1 MEEDERRQ
9 EAVSARQRNLP
20 RDLVIA
26 GAIVCVLLLAG
37 FFRFLTVHDR
47 NDGADER
54 LADAIVVLTGGAA
67 RVETGLKLLRWRRG
81 KRLLISGVHP
91 ATTLKQL
98 VRSTKTPKRL
108 FDCCVDLGRVAK
120 NTKGNAQEAASW
132 AAAHGFDSLI
142 LVTSSYHMP
151 RSVLEFSNALPGVK
165 LIPYVVQR
173 PTARWWNNPQ
183 IFSLFALEYS
193 KFLLAWVRTGV
204 FSNGQASQLAKA
216 SSAGS

>member
-1 MEEDERRQ
+1 MEELGEHKPNRERRQ
-9 EAVSARQRNLP
+9 GIPRNLAVAASI
-20 RDLVIA
+20 L
-26 GAIVCVLLLAG
+26 CVLLGAG
-37 FFRFLTVHDR
+37 FFRFLTVHQ
-47 NDGADER
+47 NSGNANER

-67 RVETGLKLLRWRRG
+67 RIETGLKLLRYRRG
-81 KRLLISGVHP
+81 KRLLISGVNP

-120 NTKGNAQEAASW
+120 NTKGNAKEAASW
-132 AAAHGFDSLI
+132 AASHGFDSLI

-165 LIPYVVQR
+165 LIPHVVHR
-173 PTARWWNNPQ
+173 PSARWWNNPQ

-204 FSNGQASQLAKA
+204 FPNGQASQVAKA
-216 SSAGS
+216 NPVGG